1 MGSGWVGDRLSLDS
15 FRTGQ
20 CHKLYGWYL
29 ITFAGRLSTRALW
42 ENGFSESSTDFNVI
56 WYHGG
61 KVGMTCGESTYLAE
75 EWNYGSLLMV
85 SFTGHSALC
94 VFLRR
99 CKGRKIPQFFAMH
112 RCMERC
118 LESLASARAM
128 SSMSG
133 EKGTLLKY

>member
-1 MGSGWVGDRLSLDS
+1 MDFQRAAQILMSSGTTAARG
-15 FRTGQ
+15 
-20 CHKLYGWYL
+20 
-29 ITFAGRLSTRALW
+29 
-42 ENGFSESSTDFNVI
+42 
-56 WYHGG
+56 
-61 KVGMTCGESTYLAE
+61 GMTCGESTYLAE